1 MTLKEQINQLRQ
13 KRAKAIADARAV
25 YDHAFKSEKRST
37 LNADEAGKWDGF
49 MTEERNLKTEIDRLE
64 RQLALESEIE
74 GTDQRDH
81 AGNPG
86 EQRDERSADAE
97 KRTMAAFGKF
107 LTRGINSLDTQEQR
121 DLSVGSGPDG
131 GFIVAPQAWVAQLI
145 KFIDDQTFIRQK
157 ATKMTLT
164 SAESLGIPSLD
175 TDVSDAD
182 WTSEIA
188 TGSADSSLK
197 FGKRELKP
205 SPLAKRIK
213 VSNKLIRIGSMP
225 VEALVQQRLGY
236 KFAVTEEKAF
246 QSGNGVG
253 KPLGLFVASND
264 GISTGRDVSSGA
276 NAFSAAD
283 AAASKVSADAL
294 IDMKFKLKGQYWGRA
309 EWLFH
314 RDLMKVIAKLVD
326 GDGRYL
332 FRESLRAGEPD
343 TLLGRPINMS
353 EFTPNT
359 NTTGQYI
366 GLLGDFSYYHI
377 VDALNMQV
385 QRLTELYAESNQ
397 TGYIGRAEVD
407 GMPVLEEAFARLK
420 NT

>member
-1 MTLKEQINQLRQ
+1 
-13 KRAKAIADARAV
+13 
-25 YDHAFKSEKRST
+25 
-37 LNADEAGKWDGF
+37 
-49 MTEERNLKTEIDRLE
+49 
-64 RQLALESEIE
+64 
-74 GTDQRDH
+74 
-81 AGNPG
+81 
-86 EQRDERSADAE
+86 
-97 KRTMAAFGKF
+97 
-107 LTRGINSLDTQEQR
+107 
-121 DLSVGSGPDG
+121 
-131 GFIVAPQAWVAQLI
+131 
-145 KFIDDQTFIRQK
+145 
-157 ATKMTLT
+157 MTLT

-294 IDMKFKLKGQYWGRA
+294 IDMKFKLKGQYGAAPSGFSTATSRRSSPSSSTATVATSSARA
-309 EWLFH
+309 C
-314 RDLMKVIAKLVD
+314 AP
-326 GDGRYL
+326 
-332 FRESLRAGEPD
+332 ANP
-343 TLLGRPINMS
+343 
-353 EFTPNT
+353 TPCSVVRSTCRSSPRTPTPPANT
-359 NTTGQYI
+359 SACSATSATTT
-366 GLLGDFSYYHI
+366 SW
-377 VDALNMQV
+377 M
-385 QRLTELYAESNQ
+385 R
-397 TGYIGRAEVD
+397 
-407 GMPVLEEAFARLK
+407 
-420 NT
+420 

>member
-1 MTLKEQINQLRQ
+1 M
-13 KRAKAIADARAV
+13 
-25 YDHAFKSEKRST
+25 
-37 LNADEAGKWDGF
+37 
-49 MTEERNLKTEIDRLE
+49 
-64 RQLALESEIE
+64 
-74 GTDQRDH
+74 
-81 AGNPG
+81 
-86 EQRDERSADAE
+86 
-97 KRTMAAFGKF
+97 
-107 LTRGINSLDTQEQR
+107 
-121 DLSVGSGPDG
+121 
-131 GFIVAPQAWVAQLI
+131 
-145 KFIDDQTFIRQK
+145 
-157 ATKMTLT
+157 
-164 SAESLGIPSLD
+164 
-175 TDVSDAD
+175 
-182 WTSEIA
+182 
-188 TGSADSSLK
+188 
-197 FGKRELKP
+197 
-205 SPLAKRIK
+205 
-213 VSNKLIRIGSMP
+213 
-225 VEALVQQRLGY
+225 
-236 KFAVTEEKAF
+236 
-246 QSGNGVG
+246 
-253 KPLGLFVASND
+253 
-264 GISTGRDVSSGA
+264 
-276 NAFSAAD
+276 
-283 AAASKVSADAL
+283 
-294 IDMKFKLKGQYWGRA
+294 GRA